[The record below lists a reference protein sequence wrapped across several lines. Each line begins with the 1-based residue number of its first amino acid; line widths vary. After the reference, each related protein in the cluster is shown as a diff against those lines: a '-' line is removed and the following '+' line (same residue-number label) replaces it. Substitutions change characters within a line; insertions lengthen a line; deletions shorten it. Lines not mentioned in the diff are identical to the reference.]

1 MGSHK
6 KPLCVGK
13 CTSQDLNVIF
23 FLSMGSAGGVGGSGG
38 RRHVP
43 SRRLDSKKVLVTYL
57 LSIAL
62 PMTHG

>member
-6 KPLCVGK
+6 KPLCVGR
-13 CTSQDLNVIF
+13 CTSEDLNFIF
-23 FLSMGSAGGVGGSGG
+23 FCLWGAGGGGSGG

>member
-23 FLSMGSAGGVGGSGG
+23 FCLWGAGGGEGVEGGGMSQ
-38 RRHVP
+38 
-43 SRRLDSKKVLVTYL
+43 
-57 LSIAL
+57 AAA
-62 PMTHG
+62 